1 MPMKKIDVEFTEAAI
16 ERFKEF
22 LSGITDYEPTLVL
35 TKGRWQHEA
44 DEHWRYGAYGPDN
57 LEFLEPGFDKLGHS
71 LLYEINGL
79 TVAISQPDKINELL
93 GKTIDIGDSYLI
105 VNERSNGI

>member
-1 MPMKKIDVEFTEAAI
+1 MKKIDIEFTEAAI

-22 LSGITDYEPTLVL
+22 LSEITDYEPTLVL
-35 TKGRWQHEA
+35 TKGRWKHEA
-44 DEHWRYGAYGPDN
+44 NEHWRYGAYGPDN
-57 LEFLEPGFDKLGHS
+57 LEYLEPEFEKLGHS

-93 GKTIDIGDSYLI
+93 GKTIDIGDSHLI